1 MYVYNLCN
9 KEKQNK
15 SKFPEFG
22 DYLDNSHFANI
33 LLLIKTSKEE

>member
-22 DYLDNSHFANI
+22 DLDNSHFANI